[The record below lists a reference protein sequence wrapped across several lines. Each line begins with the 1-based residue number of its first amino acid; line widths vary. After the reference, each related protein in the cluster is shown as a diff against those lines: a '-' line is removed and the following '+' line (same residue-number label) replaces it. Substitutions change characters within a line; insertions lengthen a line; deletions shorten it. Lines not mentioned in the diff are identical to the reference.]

1 MAAFHK
7 IEEALEDLKKG
18 KDDSNSVKNQRDLL
32 NDFYRRNIDEF
43 ESITEYVD
51 DGHTGTDANREDFQ
65 RLLADVMSGKIN
77 CVIVKDLSRF
87 ARNYSD
93 AGSLIDNLF
102 VQMGVRFISL
112 AENVDSYKNPDSVS
126 NIIVPITNVMNDNYC
141 YQTSK
146 KIRQV
151 FDYKR
156 RNGQYIGAFALIFEK
171 GTGVIEKTY
180 QRTKLEQD
188 YQVRQYMADVKQNS
202 KSLRSFSKK
211 ARDTGTKNL
220 LLSGVSGI
228 GMGVLGIGLP
238 DIPVFTG
245 MILKNI
251 YETALQY
258 GYSYES
264 REEKYFIL
272 LLIRGAV
279 SYGDT
284 LCEIDGKVNEFIRN
298 GILPEEYQDKE
309 QIEQTAGALS
319 KELLYMKFLQGI
331 PVVGAVGGA
340 YDAVYMKRITEYA
353 ELKYRH
359 RYLAGRK
366 KAENGQLCKRCKSY
380 RDI

>member
-1 MAAFHK
+1 MRLFDKRTPLQKEWEKLEVQEQRFLQKRSEKRENILNQKLEEKIPPKLQETLDTAFAK
-7 IEEALEDLKKG
+7 
-18 KDDSNSVKNQRDLL
+18 
-32 NDFYRRNIDEF
+32 
-43 ESITEYVD
+43 
-51 DGHTGTDANREDFQ
+51 
-65 RLLADVMSGKIN
+65 
-77 CVIVKDLSRF
+77 
-87 ARNYSD
+87 
-93 AGSLIDNLF
+93 
-102 VQMGVRFISL
+102 
-112 AENVDSYKNPDSVS
+112 
-126 NIIVPITNVMNDNYC
+126 
-141 YQTSK
+141 
-146 KIRQV
+146 
-151 FDYKR
+151 
-156 RNGQYIGAFALIFEK
+156 AFALIFEK
-171 GTGVIEKTY
+171 GTRVIEKTY
-180 QRTKLEQD
+180 QRAKLE
-188 YQVRQYMADVKQNS
+188 QVRQYTADVKQNS

-220 LLSGVSGI
+220 LLSGVAGI

>member
-1 MAAFHK
+1 MRLFDK
-7 IEEALEDLKKG
+7 RTPLQKEWEKLE
-18 KDDSNSVKNQRDLL
+18 VQEQRFLQK
-32 NDFYRRNIDEF
+32 RSEKR
-43 ESITEYVD
+43 ESILNQKLE
-51 DGHTGTDANREDFQ
+51 E
-65 RLLADVMSGKIN
+65 KIPP
-77 CVIVKDLSRF
+77 KLQKTLDTAF
-87 ARNYSD
+87 A
-93 AGSLIDNLF
+93 
-102 VQMGVRFISL
+102 
-112 AENVDSYKNPDSVS
+112 K
-126 NIIVPITNVMNDNYC
+126 
-141 YQTSK
+141 
-146 KIRQV
+146 
-151 FDYKR
+151 
-156 RNGQYIGAFALIFEK
+156 AFALIFEK

-180 QRTKLEQD
+180 QRAKLEQD

-211 ARDTGTKNL
+211 A
-220 LLSGVSGI
+220 S
-228 GMGVLGIGLP
+228 VLGIGLP

-366 KAENGQLCKRCKSY
+366 KAENKLLF
-380 RDI
+380 

>member
-1 MAAFHK
+1 MRLFDK
-7 IEEALEDLKKG
+7 RTPLQKEWEKLE
-18 KDDSNSVKNQRDLL
+18 VQEQRFLQK
-32 NDFYRRNIDEF
+32 RSEKR
-43 ESITEYVD
+43 ESILNQKLE
-51 DGHTGTDANREDFQ
+51 E
-65 RLLADVMSGKIN
+65 KIPP
-77 CVIVKDLSRF
+77 KLQKTLDTAF
-87 ARNYSD
+87 A
-93 AGSLIDNLF
+93 
-102 VQMGVRFISL
+102 
-112 AENVDSYKNPDSVS
+112 K
-126 NIIVPITNVMNDNYC
+126 
-141 YQTSK
+141 
-146 KIRQV
+146 
-151 FDYKR
+151 
-156 RNGQYIGAFALIFEK
+156 AFALIFEK

-340 YDAVYMKRITEYA
+340 YDAVYMKRVIEIYDAANKELLVKYDDKHNIDKVISALNIKSWKETEKSIGMNPKYTIKFYCDTTNQDEEKDIKEITLYENGEYA
-353 ELKYRH
+353 TIFITSPGGVKQNYKTSIDISELV
-359 RYLAGRK
+359 
-366 KAENGQLCKRCKSY
+366 
-380 RDI
+380 I

>member
-1 MAAFHK
+1 MRLFDKRTPLQKEWEKLEVQEQRFLQKRAEKRETILNQKLEEKMPPKLQKTLDTAFAK
-7 IEEALEDLKKG
+7 
-18 KDDSNSVKNQRDLL
+18 
-32 NDFYRRNIDEF
+32 
-43 ESITEYVD
+43 
-51 DGHTGTDANREDFQ
+51 
-65 RLLADVMSGKIN
+65 
-77 CVIVKDLSRF
+77 
-87 ARNYSD
+87 
-93 AGSLIDNLF
+93 
-102 VQMGVRFISL
+102 
-112 AENVDSYKNPDSVS
+112 
-126 NIIVPITNVMNDNYC
+126 
-141 YQTSK
+141 
-146 KIRQV
+146 
-151 FDYKR
+151 
-156 RNGQYIGAFALIFEK
+156 AFALIFEK

-264 REEKYFIL
+264 SEEKYFIL
-272 LLIRGAV
+272 LLIQGAV
-279 SYGDT
+279 SSGET
-284 LCEIDGKVNEFIRN
+284 LCEMDGKLNEFIRS
-298 GILPEEYQDKE
+298 GILPEEYQEKE

-366 KAENGQLCKRCKSY
+366 KAEYKLLF
-380 RDI
+380 

>member
-1 MAAFHK
+1 MRLFDK
-7 IEEALEDLKKG
+7 RTPLQKEWEKLE
-18 KDDSNSVKNQRDLL
+18 VQEQRFLQK
-32 NDFYRRNIDEF
+32 RSEKR
-43 ESITEYVD
+43 ESILNQKLE
-51 DGHTGTDANREDFQ
+51 E
-65 RLLADVMSGKIN
+65 KIPP
-77 CVIVKDLSRF
+77 KLQKTLDTAF
-87 ARNYSD
+87 A
-93 AGSLIDNLF
+93 
-102 VQMGVRFISL
+102 
-112 AENVDSYKNPDSVS
+112 K
-126 NIIVPITNVMNDNYC
+126 
-141 YQTSK
+141 
-146 KIRQV
+146 
-151 FDYKR
+151 
-156 RNGQYIGAFALIFEK
+156 AFALIFEK

-279 SYGDT
+279 
-284 LCEIDGKVNEFIRN
+284 NEFIRN

>member
-1 MAAFHK
+1 MRLFDK
-7 IEEALEDLKKG
+7 RTPLQKEWEKLE
-18 KDDSNSVKNQRDLL
+18 VQEQRFLQK
-32 NDFYRRNIDEF
+32 RSEKR
-43 ESITEYVD
+43 ESILNQKLE
-51 DGHTGTDANREDFQ
+51 E
-65 RLLADVMSGKIN
+65 KIPP
-77 CVIVKDLSRF
+77 KLQKTLDTAF
-87 ARNYSD
+87 A
-93 AGSLIDNLF
+93 
-102 VQMGVRFISL
+102 
-112 AENVDSYKNPDSVS
+112 K
-126 NIIVPITNVMNDNYC
+126 
-141 YQTSK
+141 
-146 KIRQV
+146 
-151 FDYKR
+151 
-156 RNGQYIGAFALIFEK
+156 AFALIFEK
-171 GTGVIEKTY
+171 GTGVI
-180 QRTKLEQD
+180 
-188 YQVRQYMADVKQNS
+188 DVKQNS

>member
-1 MAAFHK
+1 MRLFDK
-7 IEEALEDLKKG
+7 RTPLQKEWEKLE
-18 KDDSNSVKNQRDLL
+18 VQEQRFLQK
-32 NDFYRRNIDEF
+32 RSEKR
-43 ESITEYVD
+43 ESILNQKLE
-51 DGHTGTDANREDFQ
+51 E
-65 RLLADVMSGKIN
+65 KIPP
-77 CVIVKDLSRF
+77 KLQKTLDTAF
-87 ARNYSD
+87 A
-93 AGSLIDNLF
+93 
-102 VQMGVRFISL
+102 
-112 AENVDSYKNPDSVS
+112 K
-126 NIIVPITNVMNDNYC
+126 
-141 YQTSK
+141 
-146 KIRQV
+146 
-151 FDYKR
+151 
-156 RNGQYIGAFALIFEK
+156 AFALIFEK

-380 RDI
+380 RDALLPDLIENSMCLNPLLTKLPVGERSFWYLGSRMYPDIGIAGWIVGADINLSAMRMRSIYKGCIS

>member
-1 MAAFHK
+1 MGCLGNVLWFVFGGAVSGLSWCLAGCLWCITVVGIPVGMQCFKFAALSFFPF
-7 IEEALEDLKKG
+7 G
-18 KDDSNSVKNQRDLL
+18 KEVQYGGGAGSFLL
-32 NDFYRRNIDEF
+32 NI
-43 ESITEYVD
+43 IW
-51 DGHTGTDANREDFQ
+51 
-65 RLLADVMSGKIN
+65 L
-77 CVIVKDLSRF
+77 IVS
-87 ARNYSD
+87 
-93 AGSLIDNLF
+93 
-102 VQMGVRFISL
+102 
-112 AENVDSYKNPDSVS
+112 
-126 NIIVPITNVMNDNYC
+126 
-141 YQTSK
+141 
-146 KIRQV
+146 
-151 FDYKR
+151 
-156 RNGQYIGAFALIFEK
+156 
-171 GTGVIEKTY
+171 
-180 QRTKLEQD
+180 
-188 YQVRQYMADVKQNS
+188 
-202 KSLRSFSKK
+202 
-211 ARDTGTKNL
+211 
-220 LLSGVSGI
+220 
-228 GMGVLGIGLP
+228 GLP

-309 QIEQTAGALS
+309 QIEQTAGSLS

-366 KAENGQLCKRCKSY
+366 KAENKLLF
-380 RDI
+380 

>member
-1 MAAFHK
+1 MRLFDKRTPLQKEWEKLEVQEQRFLQKRSEKRENILNQKLEEKIPPKLQETLDTAFAK
-7 IEEALEDLKKG
+7 
-18 KDDSNSVKNQRDLL
+18 
-32 NDFYRRNIDEF
+32 
-43 ESITEYVD
+43 
-51 DGHTGTDANREDFQ
+51 
-65 RLLADVMSGKIN
+65 
-77 CVIVKDLSRF
+77 
-87 ARNYSD
+87 
-93 AGSLIDNLF
+93 
-102 VQMGVRFISL
+102 
-112 AENVDSYKNPDSVS
+112 
-126 NIIVPITNVMNDNYC
+126 
-141 YQTSK
+141 
-146 KIRQV
+146 
-151 FDYKR
+151 
-156 RNGQYIGAFALIFEK
+156 AFALIFEK

-359 RYLAGRK
+359 RYLDEWK
-366 KAENGQLCKRCKSY
+366 KDRE
-380 RDI
+380 

>member
-1 MAAFHK
+1 MRLFDKRTPLQKEWEKLEVQEQRFLQKRSEKRENILNQKLEEKIPPKLQKTLDTAFAK
-7 IEEALEDLKKG
+7 
-18 KDDSNSVKNQRDLL
+18 
-32 NDFYRRNIDEF
+32 
-43 ESITEYVD
+43 
-51 DGHTGTDANREDFQ
+51 
-65 RLLADVMSGKIN
+65 
-77 CVIVKDLSRF
+77 
-87 ARNYSD
+87 
-93 AGSLIDNLF
+93 
-102 VQMGVRFISL
+102 
-112 AENVDSYKNPDSVS
+112 
-126 NIIVPITNVMNDNYC
+126 
-141 YQTSK
+141 
-146 KIRQV
+146 
-151 FDYKR
+151 
-156 RNGQYIGAFALIFEK
+156 AFALIFEK

-258 GYSYES
+258 GYSYET

-298 GILPEEYQDKE
+298 GMLPEEYQDKE
-309 QIEQTAGALS
+309 QIEQTAGSLS

-366 KAENGQLCKRCKSY
+366 KAENKLLF
-380 RDI
+380 

>member
-1 MAAFHK
+1 MRLFDK
-7 IEEALEDLKKG
+7 RTPLQKEWEKLE
-18 KDDSNSVKNQRDLL
+18 VQEQRFLQK
-32 NDFYRRNIDEF
+32 RSEKR
-43 ESITEYVD
+43 ESILNQKLE
-51 DGHTGTDANREDFQ
+51 E
-65 RLLADVMSGKIN
+65 KIPP
-77 CVIVKDLSRF
+77 KLQKTLDTAF
-87 ARNYSD
+87 A
-93 AGSLIDNLF
+93 
-102 VQMGVRFISL
+102 
-112 AENVDSYKNPDSVS
+112 K
-126 NIIVPITNVMNDNYC
+126 
-141 YQTSK
+141 
-146 KIRQV
+146 
-151 FDYKR
+151 
-156 RNGQYIGAFALIFEK
+156 AFALIFEK

-366 KAENGQLCKRCKSY
+366 KAENGQLCKRCKSIEIY
-380 RDI
+380 DAANKELLVKYDDKHNIDKVISALNIKSWKETEKSIGMNPKYTIKFYCDTTNQDEEKDIKEITLYENGEYATIFITSPGGVKQNYKTSIDISELVI